1 MADRQKAEIDSSAP
15 FSSVRAAVSMFGDCI
30 QTGHAHHPQ
39 PHSSSHQ
46 GYVGHQAPYAP
57 SHNAEKIA
65 TLENKL
71 LLAHEELAKSQTALS
86 VAESEKA
93 KVLRELVETR
103 VQVEDKF

>member
-1 MADRQKAEIDSSAP
+1 MFADH
-15 FSSVRAAVSMFGDCI
+15 I

-46 GYVGHQAPYAP
+46 GYVGHQVPYAP

-65 TLENKL
+65 TLESKL

-93 KVLRELVETR
+93 KVLRELAEMG
-103 VQVEDKF
+103 VQIRRQISIKTYCCYVGCSCY